1 MIQEEL
7 RRVVAAAMACECCR
21 AMEPGTWVDLA
32 AWLLTR
38 EEWGAEIEEVVELAC
53 LPDQAAR
60 SQTAPIVERLIERC
74 GIPIPDSQA
83 AVETLTRLLAE
94 DLRAAPVPV
103 AFPMIRM
110 LGELAAWDL
119 DSGLLETCALHAEYL
134 DCLCRPQVGAE
145 SLEHRL
151 QALPAIG
158 LHREA
163 ATILARTSRA
173 GLPTAQLRCGRGG

>member
-1 MIQEEL
+1 MVQDEL
-7 RRVVAAAMACECCR
+7 RRVLAASMACERCR

-32 AWLLTR
+32 TWLLAR
-38 EEWGAEIEEVVELAC
+38 DEGAAEVAEVVELAC
-53 LPDQAAR
+53 LPAQPVR

-94 DLRAAPVPV
+94 DLRAAPAPV

-119 DSGLLETCALHAEYL
+119 DSDLLETCALHAECL
-134 DCLCRPQVGAE
+134 DCLCRPQVSAE

-158 LHREA
+158 LPREA